1 MLQNKYSTMFKK
13 ALTITRSITIYTLL
27 NVQFVEQL
35 MLTKDSPLLKC
46 PWATCLSSHSCLV
59 TRRGFCR
66 FIIFM
71 CLHFAFLWQKKQKHF
86 KPGWNLSLK
95 SYKNHLACNSWDC
108 VPVSQL
114 IYSQLIYYKIQILS
128 EWNQHIFR
136 IVWMLNLNKWFMAD
150 WNNSQS
156 DPSTLNGSTGVSV
169 GSEERRGGASEW
181 CQRRHFTGSDWLL
194 MNLFWPGFGFGPAL
208 TYLDSFDWTGLALI
222 HPSWLWMKLF
232 GSIWPWWSQFLSRWL

>member
-35 MLTKDSPLLKC
+35 MLIKDSPLLMC

-71 CLHFAFLWQKKQKHF
+71 CLHFPFLWQKKQKHF
-86 KPGWNLSLK
+86 KPGWNLS

-156 DPSTLNGSTGVSV
+156 DPSSLNGSAGVSV
-169 GSEERRGGASEW
+169 GSEERRGGASAW
-181 CQRRHFTGSDWLL
+181 CQRR
-194 MNLFWPGFGFGPAL
+194 P
-208 TYLDSFDWTGLALI
+208 LALI
-222 HPSWLWMKLF
+222 GSWTCFGLDLDLALLWPTWILLT
-232 GSIWPWWSQFLSRWL
+232 GLG

>member
-1 MLQNKYSTMFKK
+1 MSNTSGQEEVFADLSFLCVCILCFCDRRNRKISNQVE
-13 ALTITRSITIYTLL
+13 ICHL
-27 NVQFVEQL
+27 N
-35 MLTKDSPLLKC
+35 
-46 PWATCLSSHSCLV
+46 
-59 TRRGFCR
+59 
-66 FIIFM
+66 
-71 CLHFAFLWQKKQKHF
+71 
-86 KPGWNLSLK
+86 K
-95 SYKNHLACNSWDC
+95 SYKNHLACSSWDC

-169 GSEERRGGASEW
+169 VGGEKRRSIRVMSEETFYRLWLALDEPVLAW
-181 CQRRHFTGSDWLL
+181 IWIWPCSDLLGFFWLD
-194 MNLFWPGFGFGPAL
+194 WV
-208 TYLDSFDWTGLALI
+208 SFDSSKLAV
-222 HPSWLWMKLF
+222 MKLF

>member
-1 MLQNKYSTMFKK
+1 MYNL
-13 ALTITRSITIYTLL
+13 
-27 NVQFVEQL
+27 
-35 MLTKDSPLLKC
+35 
-46 PWATCLSSHSCLV
+46 LSSWCWLKILLCWCVHEQHV
-59 TRRGFCR
+59 RPRRGFCR

-156 DPSTLNGSTGVSV
+156 DPSSLNGSTGVSV

-181 CQRRHFTGSDWLL
+181 CQRR
-194 MNLFWPGFGFGPAL
+194 P
-208 TYLDSFDWTGLALI
+208 LALI
-222 HPSWLWMKLF
+222 GSWTCFGLDLDLALLWPTWILLT
-232 GSIWPWWSQFLSRWL
+232 GLG

>member
-1 MLQNKYSTMFKK
+1 MSNTSGQEEVFADLSFLCVCILCFCDRRNRKISNQVE
-13 ALTITRSITIYTLL
+13 ICHL
-27 NVQFVEQL
+27 N
-35 MLTKDSPLLKC
+35 
-46 PWATCLSSHSCLV
+46 
-59 TRRGFCR
+59 
-66 FIIFM
+66 
-71 CLHFAFLWQKKQKHF
+71 
-86 KPGWNLSLK
+86 K
-95 SYKNHLACNSWDC
+95 SYKNHLACSSWDC

-156 DPSTLNGSTGVSV
+156 DPSSLNGSAGVSV
-169 GSEERRGGASEW
+169 GSEERRGGASAW

-222 HPSWLWMKLF
+222 HPSW
-232 GSIWPWWSQFLSRWL
+232 PWWSCLAPFGPDGPGSYLGGSSRS